1 MSIVSDGVVGANR
14 APAWRRWRWPAAVA
28 AALLVALGAWL
39 ILRRPGPAAPARAI
53 GARLDLAA
61 GDVTVTEAATTTKA
75 LSGAPLATGAHIAT
89 GKGARALVRTGNG
102 AAVFLR
108 GDTQVLLLEH
118 GLELDRGEIWLDAPR
133 AETDAVEVKVGAHS
147 LRASD
152 AGLSVRRDGDDAT
165 AYVARGLAS
174 LTSPGGRAEVNAGE
188 RGTAH
193 AKDAPK
199 VSPVA
204 FWQDWTGGMADERAV
219 HGASGTG
226 AGRIY
231 GIDPFASAGS
241 PARSL
246 GVAKQQVRATL
257 RSGIAET
264 EVDQTFSNP
273 GGQAIEGWYWF
284 TVPPD
289 AVISSFAL
297 ETNGQLVE
305 GEVVEKREAAAKY
318 AAAVRQQNDP
328 ALLEWV
334 DGRSY
339 RARIYPIP
347 ASGTR
352 RVVLRYT
359 QLLPMVEGKVRYIYP
374 LRSADPVRFD
384 EFALSVDL
392 GDEGPK
398 SRVATSLDATIEPGG
413 TLVTMRRSGY
423 VPVADFQLEMTPP
436 KQAPLRAWRFAAG
449 TDQADYVMLRYAP
462 EIDFASLPPQKGA
475 VVVVVDTSASGDE
488 AERQLRAAEAEAV
501 LRALSDEDRFAL
513 VAVDVAPT
521 VLYPD
526 KGLAPA
532 SEASIAAALERLSEH
547 GGGGATDLGS
557 MFEPALDLLHGSEQP
572 AIVYVGD
579 GAPTSGETSADGL
592 MDRMRRS
599 LAGSRARFFAVG
611 VGSNARHELLG
622 ELTRAGGGLYLR
634 VEGADQTTDEALR
647 LTSAIK
653 TPTLTDVEVVFD
665 AALDQPFYSA
675 TGKLSRG
682 EELVLLARTHRALPP
697 KVTIKGRLAG
707 SDFVREYAL
716 PIEGGVVT
724 GFVPSLWAAEY
735 VRRLLGSGDAADD
748 HRAKV
753 LDLGLTYGLMTP
765 YTSILALDSEA
776 AYARQGVTR
785 RKSVLRGVKLTQL
798 DPAEERALGRQYAG
812 LASVGGCESRSADV
826 GAPAPAASAVGSP
839 ATPGGALAPTEVAEG
854 ARATTAPAATTT
866 TTEIPAVQADDLSA
880 AAQAPGAA
888 GGLQNLSRN
897 VGSAAAAAPQ
907 SAPAPILRG
916 GAGAGAGVGLK
927 TTTVPAHAPAQPPKA
942 GGGAKQDSR
951 DARANEPPKD
961 QKIASQRPSPSASST
976 PGPQGAAVR
985 RSLGTCSDAASRS
998 LAERIVL
1005 WKKRLARAQQA
1016 GDLVSQY
1023 DAARTACELPDW
1035 RDQAAL
1041 LDLLQERI
1049 STEDGAQTVLSHLA
1063 SEPEAQR
1070 YVARAILRR
1079 TVDTR
1084 LAAAVARVLFG
1095 GRVDWTKVDR
1105 ELDDIDNPDQREA
1118 HLREMMLVSPGDPEG
1133 DVRLVKLLARSSKRA
1148 DALAYGRRLRDRGLL
1163 TPTLAQAL
1171 GDVLADAGA
1180 ADEAMRTYSE
1190 VVEFDGASPVSRRV
1204 LGDAFL
1210 RRGWYAAAHR
1220 QYKTLTDLQPQN
1232 PTGWLRLAAAAAG
1245 AGRVDEAFRIEHDV
1259 AAGEGSPGVDDPRYW
1274 ARLWSAARLGELL
1287 ADPAKVGAGDAVEGI
1302 TRRLKQLQLFSG
1314 PGTLALL
1321 AWEDYGAHLVL
1332 ANADPKKET
1341 LTGEPYDAG
1350 DAGLFGLFV
1359 QTESWQRGPWA
1370 IRWRSDPPGR
1380 DVKYRLVT
1388 LAWDGKTFQVQ
1399 VHPGTARAQEK
1410 QQSL

>member
-1 MSIVSDGVVGANR
+1 MSMKVEGHDAARPRI
-14 APAWRRWRWPAAVA
+14 PASRRWRMMG
-28 AALLVALGAWL
+28 LALGFLLAGVGVWFVFH
-39 ILRRPGPAAPARAI
+39 RPGPAAPARAI

-61 GDVTVTEAATTTKA
+61 GDVTVTEAAAATKA
-75 LSGAPLATGAHIAT
+75 LSGTPLAIGSRIAT
-89 GKGARALVRTGNG
+89 GKGARALVRTGDG

-108 GDTQVLLLEH
+108 GDTEIVLLEH
-118 GLELDRGEIWLDAPR
+118 GIDLGKGELWLDAPR
-133 AETDAVEVKVGAHS
+133 AESDAIEVKLGEHTA
-147 LRASD
+147 RASD

-165 AYVARGLAS
+165 VYVARGLAI
-174 LTSPGGRAEVNAGE
+174 LTSPGGRTEVNAGE

-199 VSPVA
+199 VSAVA
-204 FWQDWTGGMADERAV
+204 FWQDWTGGMADQRPL
-219 HGASGTG
+219 HGAAGSGS
-226 AGRIY
+226 GRIY
-231 GIDPFASAGS
+231 GIDPHAPPGS
-241 PARSL
+241 PARGL
-246 GVAKQQVRATL
+246 GVAQQTVRAVL
-257 RSGIAET
+257 RGGIAET

-273 GGQAIEGWYWF
+273 GSQALEGWYWF
-284 TVPPD
+284 TVPAD
-289 AVISSFAL
+289 AVVTSFAL

-318 AAAVRQQNDP
+318 AAAVRAAYDP

-339 RARIYPIP
+339 RARIFPIP

-359 QLLPMVEGKVRYIYP
+359 QLLPTVEGKLRYVYP

-384 EFALSVDL
+384 EFALSVDV
-392 GDEGPK
+392 GDAGPK
-398 SRVATSLDATIEPGG
+398 SRLATSLDATVEPGG
-413 TLVTMRRSGY
+413 KLVTMRRSGY
-423 VPVADFQLEMTPP
+423 VPQADFQLEMTPP

-462 EIDFASLPPQKGA
+462 EIDFASMPPQKGA

-488 AERQLRAAEAEAV
+488 TARQLRTAEAEAI

-513 VAVDVAPT
+513 VSVDVAST
-521 VLYPD
+521 VLYPE

-532 SEASIAAALERLSEH
+532 TDASIAAALERLSEH

-579 GAPTSGETSADGL
+579 GAPTSGETSPDGL

-611 VGSNARHELLG
+611 VGSDARHELLG
-622 ELTRAGGGLYLR
+622 ELTRAGGGMYLR
-634 VEGADQTTDEALR
+634 VDDAEQATDEALR

-653 TPTLTDVEVVFD
+653 TPTLTDVDVVLD

-682 EELVLLARTHRALPP
+682 EELVLLARTHRALPA
-697 KVTIKGRLAG
+697 KVTIKGRIAG
-707 SDFVREYAL
+707 SDVSREYPL
-716 PIEGGVVT
+716 DVESGVVT

-735 VRRLLGSGDAADD
+735 VRRLLGSGANAEES
-748 HRAKV
+748 RAKV

-785 RKSVLRGVKLTQL
+785 RRSALRGVKLTQL
-798 DPAEERALGRQYAG
+798 EPSEERALAAQYAG
-812 LASVGGCESRSADV
+812 LRSMGGCESNKSVSDNA
-826 GAPAPAASAVGSP
+826 APAASAAVDTPSMAREQP
-839 ATPGGALAPTEVAEG
+839 VAAEATPTA
-854 ARATTAPAATTT
+854 APAPMAT
-866 TTEIPAVQADDLSA
+866 
-880 AAQAPGAA
+880 
-888 GGLQNLSRN
+888 
-897 VGSAAAAAPQ
+897 AAAAP
-907 SAPAPILRG
+907 
-916 GAGAGAGVGLK
+916 GADDQGL
-927 TTTVPAHAPAQPPKA
+927 AHAPGAVAGRAPTTLPKPTA
-942 GGGAKQDSR
+942 GTAAATTKGFATDK
-951 DARANEPPKD
+951 ARAAQAAKVELPLAPP
-961 QKIASQRPSPSASST
+961 PPVH
-976 PGPQGAAVR
+976 AVR
-985 RSLGTCSDAASRS
+985 RSLGTCSDAASRP

-1005 WKKRLARAQQA
+1005 WKKRIARAQQGGEIA
-1016 GDLVSQY
+1016 AQY
-1023 DAARTACELPDW
+1023 EMARVACELPDW

-1041 LDLLQERI
+1041 LDLLQQRI
-1049 STEDGAQTVLSHLA
+1049 ATEDAAQALLASLA
-1063 SEPEAQR
+1063 SEPDAQR

-1095 GRVDWTKVDR
+1095 GKVDWAKVDR
-1105 ELDDIDNPDQREA
+1105 ELLDLDKPDAREA
-1118 HLREMMLVSPGDPEG
+1118 HLREAMLVAPGDPAG
-1133 DVRLVKLLARSSKRA
+1133 DVRLVRLLVADGKRA

-1190 VVEFDGASPVSRRV
+1190 VVEFDPTSPVSRRV
-1204 LGDAFL
+1204 LGDIFL

-1220 QYKTLTDLQPQN
+1220 QYKTLTDLDAQR
-1232 PTGWLRLAAAAAG
+1232 PTSWLRLAAAAAG
-1245 AGRVDEAFRIEHDV
+1245 TGRVDEAFRVEHDV
-1259 AAGEGSPGVDDPRYW
+1259 ASGEGTPGADDPRYW
-1274 ARLWSAARLGELL
+1274 ARLWSAERLGVLL
-1287 ADPAKVGAGDAVEGI
+1287 ADPAKAGGAEASEGI

-1314 PGTLALL
+1314 PGTLALV
-1321 AWEDYGAHLVL
+1321 AWEDLDARLLLV
-1332 ANADPKKET
+1332 NADAKKET
-1341 LTGEPYDAG
+1341 LTGEPNDAG
-1350 DAGLFGLFV
+1350 ESGLFAVFV
-1359 QTESWQRGPWA
+1359 QSDAWDRGPWA
-1370 IRWRSDPPGR
+1370 IRWKSDPPGR
-1380 DVKYRLVT
+1380 DVKFQLVT
-1388 LAWDGKTFQVQ
+1388 IAWDGKGFKVQ
-1399 VHPGTARAQEK
+1399 VRPGTAKAAER
-1410 QQSL
+1410 QQQL

>member
-1 MSIVSDGVVGANR
+1 MSMVSDGVVGGNR
-14 APAWRRWRWPAAVA
+14 AAAWKRWRLPAAVA
-28 AALLVALGAWL
+28 GVVLLTLGAWL
-39 ILRRPGPAAPARAI
+39 VFRRPGPASPARAI

-61 GDVTVTEAATTTKA
+61 GDVTVTESASTTKA
-75 LSGAPLATGAHIAT
+75 LSGAPLATGARIAA
-89 GKGARALVRTGNG
+89 GKGARALVRTGDG

-108 GDTQVLLLEH
+108 GDTEVVLLAH
-118 GLELDRGEIWLDAPR
+118 GLELDHGEIWLDAPR
-133 AETDAVEVKVGAHS
+133 AETDAVEVKVGVHS

-152 AGLSVRRDGDDAT
+152 AGLSVRRDGDDAA

-174 LTSPGGRAEVNAGE
+174 LTSPGGRVEINAGE

-219 HGASGTG
+219 HGASGSG

-231 GIDPFASAGS
+231 GIDPFAPAGA
-241 PARSL
+241 PARAL
-246 GVAKQQVRATL
+246 GVAKQTVRATL
-257 RSGIAET
+257 RSGLAET
-264 EVDQTFSNP
+264 EVDQVFSNP
-273 GGQAIEGWYWF
+273 SGQAIEGWYWF

-289 AVISSFAL
+289 AVVTSFAL
-297 ETNGQLVE
+297 ETNGQLID

-318 AAAVRQQNDP
+318 AAAVRQQYDP

-352 RVVLRYT
+352 RVVLRYS
-359 QLLPMVEGKVRYIYP
+359 QLLPVVEGKVRYVYP

-398 SRVATSLDATIEPGG
+398 SRVATSLDATIEPGAA
-413 TLVTMRRSGY
+413 LVTMRRSGY

-436 KQAPLRAWRFAAG
+436 KEPPLRAWRFAAG
-449 TDQADYVMLRYAP
+449 ADQADYVMLRYAP
-462 EIDFASLPPQKGA
+462 EIDFASLPAQKGA

-488 AERQLRAAEAEAV
+488 AERQLRAAEAEAL

-513 VAVDVAPT
+513 VAVDVAPV

-611 VGSNARHELLG
+611 VGSSARHELLG
-622 ELTRAGGGLYLR
+622 ELTRAGGGLYRR

-697 KVTIKGRLAG
+697 KVTIKGRIAG

-735 VRRLLGSGDAADD
+735 VRRLLGSGGAVDD
-748 HRAKV
+748 NRAKV

-765 YTSILALDSEA
+765 YTSILALDSEG
-776 AYARQGVTR
+776 AYARQGITR
-785 RKSVLRGVKLTQL
+785 RRSALRGAKLTQL
-798 DPAEERALGRQYAG
+798 DPSEERALGRQYAG
-812 LASVGGCESRSADV
+812 LASAAGCGRSEEVGS
-826 GAPAPAASAVGSP
+826 PAPAASAVASP
-839 ATPGGALAPTEVAEG
+839 AATAGAVAPTEMSESAREAPAATEG
-854 ARATTAPAATTT
+854 ANTLIDDTSPAAQARAAVALLASAAPAATT
-866 TTEIPAVQADDLSA
+866 
-880 AAQAPGAA
+880 
-888 GGLQNLSRN
+888 
-897 VGSAAAAAPQ
+897 APQ
-907 SAPAPILRG
+907 PVGAPITRGVIAPG
-916 GAGAGAGVGLK
+916 GAGAGLKAAPPPARPALPAPRAGGAAKADDRGVHQ
-927 TTTVPAHAPAQPPKA
+927 TPALRDQEKVATQKPAPATAPT
-942 GGGAKQDSR
+942 
-951 DARANEPPKD
+951 
-961 QKIASQRPSPSASST
+961 T
-976 PGPQGAAVR
+976 PR
-985 RSLGTCSDAASRS
+985 RSLGACSDAASRS

-1005 WKKRLARAQQA
+1005 WKKRLSRAQQA
-1016 GDLVSQY
+1016 GELVSHY
-1023 DAARTACELPDW
+1023 DAARVACELPDW

-1049 STEDGAQTVLSHLA
+1049 STEDGAQTLLAHLA

-1084 LAAAVARVLFG
+1084 LAAAVSRVLFG
-1095 GRVDWTKVDR
+1095 GRVDWAKVDR
-1105 ELDDIDNPDQREA
+1105 ELDDIDKPDQREA

-1133 DVRLVKLLARSSKRA
+1133 DVRLVKLLATDGKRA

-1204 LGDAFL
+1204 LGDIFL
-1210 RRGWYAAAHR
+1210 RRGWYSAAHR
-1220 QYKTLTDLQPQN
+1220 QYKTLTDLDPQN
-1232 PTGWLRLAAAAAG
+1232 ATAWLRLAAAAAG

-1259 AAGEGSPGVDDPRYW
+1259 AAGEGTPGVDDPRYW

-1287 ADPAKVGAGDAVEGI
+1287 ADPAKAGGTDAIEGI

-1321 AWEDYGAHLVL
+1321 AWEDYGARLVL
-1332 ANADPKKET
+1332 ANADARKET

-1350 DAGLFGLFV
+1350 VAGLFGLFL
-1359 QTESWQRGPWA
+1359 QTDSWQRGPWA
-1370 IRWRSDPPGR
+1370 IRWKSDPPGR
-1380 DVKYRLVT
+1380 DVKYRLVM
-1388 LAWDGKTFQVQ
+1388 LAWDGKSYQVQ
-1399 VHPGTARAQEK
+1399 VRAGAARASER
-1410 QQSL
+1410 QQGL